1 MKKTQRNW
9 EPSSSSHFITIEGIE
24 GVGKSTAI
32 AFIRDWL
39 VERGLSVVV
48 TREPGGTE
56 VAEEIRRVLLNKHKE
71 PIYPETELLLL
82 FAGRMQHVQEVIKPA
97 LEAGQCVVCDRFID
111 ASYAYQ
117 GGGRGISDAFIQ
129 VLEQEVLQGLQPN
142 LTLLLD
148 APYHISQLRL
158 QQRAQTDRIE
168 AEHEAFFQ
176 RVRAKYLKRAEQYSD
191 RYRVI
196 NAALPLPKV
205 QRQMK
210 EVLNDFF

>member
-1 MKKTQRNW
+1 MKKTQGNW
-9 EPSSSSHFITIEGIE
+9 ESSSSSHFITIEGIE

-32 AFIRDWL
+32 TFIRDWL
-39 VERGLSVVV
+39 TEHGLSVVV

-56 VAEEIRRVLLNKHKE
+56 VAEEIRRVLLNTHKE

-82 FAGRMQHVQEVIKPA
+82 FAGRMQHIQEVIKPA
-97 LEAGQCVVCDRFID
+97 LQAGKTVLCDRFID

-117 GGGRGISDAFIQ
+117 GGGRGISDHFIQ
-129 VLEQEVLQGLQPN
+129 MLEQEILQGLQPN

-148 APYHISQLRL
+148 APYHVSQLRL
-158 QQRAQTDRIE
+158 QQRSHTDRIE
-168 AEHEAFFQ
+168 SEHEAFFQ
-176 RVRAKYLKRAEQYSD
+176 RVRAKYLKRAEQSPE

-210 EVLNDFF
+210 EVLHDFF